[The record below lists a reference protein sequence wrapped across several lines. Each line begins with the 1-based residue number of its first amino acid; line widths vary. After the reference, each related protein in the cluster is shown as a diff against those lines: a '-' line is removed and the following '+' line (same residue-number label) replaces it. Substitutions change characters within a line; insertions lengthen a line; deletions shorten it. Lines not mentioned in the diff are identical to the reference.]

1 MKNLTLILILK
12 IFLISEEFWN
22 YMENYWH
29 SNREFPESTEASLN
43 RKADLVDG
51 KVPSSQLPSY
61 VDDVLEYDTF
71 ESLPSSGEKG
81 KIYVITNNNT
91 QFRWSGSE
99 YIQLNS
105 DEYFMTTNTKQNVTG
120 KKFFITSGGNRDEN
134 NTLVI
139 ASLDHSLP
147 GVTFYKHD
155 HESGNINFNENGFNF
170 VNGQASDYINTNAK
184 GFKKSN
190 SNDDYI
196 LTGGGGHKPISDFA
210 TTANLSDYVTTNTP
224 QGIFADKTFA
234 PTSEVS
240 FLGSDVNHV
249 NVYRS
254 AGVYSIVSGHEYTH
268 YDTKWLVGNKRGG
281 STDNIGYSFQFSSND
296 GATYDEKVLIQ
307 PDGNILTSNFGSAS
321 DWNAKVSQSQ
331 LAGYVRTTVNQN
343 IDGIKGF
350 TGAYTR
356 WSLNDDDNNAIGF
369 VQSLPNQFNI
379 GTLNNKNVVIYKNS
393 VEKIIVEDLLTTFYT
408 NLSIPNAIQNDHA
421 VNLGQMYDY
430 TTTNYL
436 PLSGGT
442 MLGILHLN
450 QGLVL
455 NDPSVPQD
463 WSIYQTNTGIN
474 FYVTGG
480 NTQGDVVTFTQ
491 EGYVQ
496 ASRFTKKGSSNDYLL
511 LGGGGDKA
519 ISDFATSVQL
529 GNYLPLS
536 GGTLTSGGK
545 IDERG
550 NIIVQQGEVGG
561 YATGMFWQSIDD
573 TQNISGI
580 GTLTLNGGFE
590 YSYIGWGKSPW
601 QTQNSLAISDSRFTY
616 KNQNIWHEG
625 NFNPNDYA
633 GAVGNATAIGF
644 IAGLEKA
651 PYIYHSTAG
660 NVRLARYDWI
670 LSQNYL
676 NITQADG
683 RYVQR
688 EDSSI
693 IGVGFTGNSEFRPY
707 FKHSIAG
714 SIELAPKEYVQ
725 NIILSRVLS
734 ENGALALGFV
744 GGTSDTPYV
753 KHLNGTEIRVATE
766 AWSLSQAREI
776 SQETSASLFLTRTT
790 NDSNEYDLVE
800 YGSPQITNIV
810 CKGSG
815 GYSLDINHFEIGMT
829 VKISNTT
836 DNDININFNS
846 GATNTAL
853 EKISW
858 AEFHLDSDG
867 DIIRTDATQAKII

>member
-1 MKNLTLILILK
+1 
-12 IFLISEEFWN
+12 
-22 YMENYWH
+22 
-29 SNREFPESTEASLN
+29 
-43 RKADLVDG
+43 
-51 KVPSSQLPSY
+51 
-61 VDDVLEYDTF
+61 
-71 ESLPSSGEKG
+71 
-81 KIYVITNNNT
+81 
-91 QFRWSGSE
+91 
-99 YIQLNS
+99 
-105 DEYFMTTNTKQNVTG
+105 
-120 KKFFITSGGNRDEN
+120 
-134 NTLVI
+134 
-139 ASLDHSLP
+139 
-147 GVTFYKHD
+147 
-155 HESGNINFNENGFNF
+155 
-170 VNGQASDYINTNAK
+170 
-184 GFKKSN
+184 
-190 SNDDYI
+190 
-196 LTGGGGHKPISDFA
+196 
-210 TTANLSDYVTTNTP
+210 
-224 QGIFADKTFA
+224 
-234 PTSEVS
+234 
-240 FLGSDVNHV
+240 
-249 NVYRS
+249 
-254 AGVYSIVSGHEYTH
+254 
-268 YDTKWLVGNKRGG
+268 
-281 STDNIGYSFQFSSND
+281 
-296 GATYDEKVLIQ
+296 
-307 PDGNILTSNFGSAS
+307 
-321 DWNAKVSQSQ
+321 
-331 LAGYVRTTVNQN
+331 
-343 IDGIKGF
+343 
-350 TGAYTR
+350 
-356 WSLNDDDNNAIGF
+356 
-369 VQSLPNQFNI
+369 
-379 GTLNNKNVVIYKNS
+379 
-393 VEKIIVEDLLTTFYT
+393 
-408 NLSIPNAIQNDHA
+408 
-421 VNLGQMYDY
+421 
-430 TTTNYL
+430 
-436 PLSGGT
+436 
-442 MLGILHLN
+442 
-450 QGLVL
+450 
-455 NDPSVPQD
+455 
-463 WSIYQTNTGIN
+463 
-474 FYVTGG
+474 
-480 NTQGDVVTFTQ
+480 
-491 EGYVQ
+491 
-496 ASRFTKKGSSNDYLL
+496 
-511 LGGGGDKA
+511 
-519 ISDFATSVQL
+519 
-529 GNYLPLS
+529 
-536 GGTLTSGGK
+536 
-545 IDERG
+545 
-550 NIIVQQGEVGG
+550 
-561 YATGMFWQSIDD
+561 MFWQSIDD